1 MTMTTYRRAGAKW
14 TINEC
19 LKLQREFELLNLS
32 VEEIAVLHERSPQAI
47 MYKLDAEGFADYNEL
62 FRQQSQQYT
71 STLKDDDS
79 EYQEDSDSDYEE
91 DTDDDDAASEISEDE
106 EDEEYDSY
114 NIGQQVRLLTKQL
127 SALTAFV
134 MKTFKDRK
142 SDIFKF
148 DDLAGSR

>member
-1 MTMTTYRRAGAKW
+1 MTTYRRAGAKW
-14 TINEC
+14 TVNEC

-62 FRQQSQQYT
+62 FRQHT
-71 STLKDDDS
+71 STFKDDDS

-91 DTDDDDAASEISEDE
+91 DIDDDAASEISDNE
-106 EDEEYDSY
+106 EDEEYDPY
-114 NIGQQVRLLTKQL
+114 NIEQQVRNLTKQV

-134 MKTFKDRK
+134 IRTFKSRR

-148 DDLAGSR
+148 EDLAGSR

>member
-1 MTMTTYRRAGAKW
+1 MTTYRRAGAKW

-32 VEEIAVLHERSPQAI
+32 VEEIAILHERSPQAI

-62 FRQQSQQYT
+62 AGQQSQQQHT

-79 EYQEDSDSDYEE
+79 DYQEDSDSDYEE
-91 DTDDDDAASEISEDE
+91 ETDDDDAASEISDNE
-106 EDEEYDSY
+106 EDEEYDAY
-114 NIGQQVRLLTKQL
+114 NIRQQVRLLTKQL

-142 SDIFKF
+142 SNINFE
-148 DDLAGSR
+148 DLAGSR

>member
-1 MTMTTYRRAGAKW
+1 MTTYRRAGAKW

-32 VEEIAVLHERSPQAI
+32 VEEISILHERSPQAI

-62 FRQQSQQYT
+62 AGQQSQQHT

-79 EYQEDSDSDYEE
+79 DYQEDSDSDYEE
-91 DTDDDDAASEISEDE
+91 DTDDDDAASEISDNE
-106 EDEEYDSY
+106 EDEEYDAY
-114 NIGQQVRLLTKQL
+114 NIRQQVRLLTKQL

-142 SDIFKF
+142 SDIIKF
-148 DDLAGSR
+148 EDLAGSR